1 MGHPTKTMTFCTMK
15 MIVTGLTLFGFLSP
29 VSGMQAKLVTGD
41 VFNDL
46 VENDVLSDGKFTFR
60 VVTALNVVDPTY
72 EAEYERSGVANT
84 AAKRLSRDQ
93 LRQLHHLRQGIRIIK
108 VQYGEML
115 PAVPDGWKSFHD
127 SNHNRFYYQNTASNA
142 VQWVK
147 PRGSPDRY
155 EWVPHNSDSRNYAFE
170 DLKGSCQ
177 FIGTLQPLPG
187 AGPTVA
193 PAHGHVHPTDGVNDK
208 EPPLVWKLAPQRRR
222 LGWKPSH
229 EMRRRQF

>member
-1 MGHPTKTMTFCTMK
+1 MG
-15 MIVTGLTLFGFLSP
+15 
-29 VSGMQAKLVTGD
+29 
-41 VFNDL
+41 
-46 VENDVLSDGKFTFR
+46 NDVLSDGKFTFR

-72 EAEYERSGVANT
+72 EAEYERSLEVANT
-84 AAKRLSRDQ
+84 AGERLSGDQ
-93 LRQLHHLRQGIRIIK
+93 LQQLHHLRQGIRIIK

-115 PAVPDGWKSFHD
+115 PALPLGWEELRLKTD
-127 SNHNRFYYQNTASNA
+127 TGKRYYHNSTTKAT
-142 VQWVK
+142 QWER
-147 PRGSPDRY
+147 PRGSPDRD

-177 FIGTLQPLPG
+177 LIGKLQPLPG

-208 EPPLVWKLAPQRRR
+208 EPPLVWRLKPTRRR

>member
-15 MIVTGLTLFGFLSP
+15 MIVTGLTLFDFLSP

-72 EAEYERSGVANT
+72 EAEYERSLEVANT
-84 AAKRLSRDQ
+84 AGERLSGDR
-93 LRQLHHLRQGIRIIK
+93 LQLHHLRQGIRIIK

-115 PAVPDGWKSFHD
+115 PALPLGWEELRLKTD
-127 SNHNRFYYQNTASNA
+127 TGKRYYYNSTTKAT
-142 VQWVK
+142 QWER
-147 PRGSPDRY
+147 PRGSPDRD

-170 DLKGSCQ
+170 DLKGSCKL
-177 FIGTLQPLPG
+177 IGKLHQVDGLSALPE
-187 AGPTVA
+187 
-193 PAHGHVHPTDGVNDK
+193 D
-208 EPPLVWKLAPQRRR
+208 PLVWKLAPQRRR